1 MLEPGR
7 VLGRRYEI
15 IQEIGSG
22 GMANVYK
29 ARDNKLNRLV
39 AIKVLKQEMALD
51 DTIHEKFRKEAL
63 AAGSLNHPNIVS
75 VYDMGHELGS
85 DYIVMELIEGITLK
99 EYIKRRDTM
108 SCEEVLKISI
118 KIADALKA
126 AHQNGIIHRD
136 IKPQNIMV
144 TPQGDVKVTDFGI
157 AKAATSGTATATG
170 ETLGSVHYLSP
181 EQARGAEVDAR
192 SDLYSLG
199 ITMYEMATKELPFV
213 ADTPVAV
220 AMMQLH
226 DPFPNPMI
234 KAPHLWDGLCDIII
248 KLTQKKPELRYQSAD
263 ALIIDMKRLYR
274 NHNYRISAGV
284 PVMMID
290 KTDPNAAKLAAIEK
304 QRHEAR
310 KEQLM
315 REREERAKE
324 KKRKRNWIVTVICL
338 SVLLVILLAILVTA
352 LLHGAGSRGNN
363 SSSVPNQSETSESS
377 SESSSTP
384 ESSTEPV
391 VAKTVGNYVGM
402 KYEDAQTKVRADGFY
417 LSVEAISDENA
428 DVGTVV
434 RQSPAEGEPMGSNLT
449 VTLYVSTGPEA
460 VMVKVPDITNRSE
473 ADAQKLLEEAGLE
486 TGQISTEHSDTVPE
500 GYVISQKTE
509 AGTEVEKGSAVNF
522 TISLGAE
529 ESKTETE
536 AGTYTI
542 ANPFTEGS
550 QSGSLKVLAVD
561 SKANKTTIYENNVS
575 YSIFYSLGGSIK
587 VNYPAGTVLIEVY
600 LDDTLLKTEQIR

>member
-157 AKAATSGTATATG
+157 AKAATSGTSTATG

-226 DPFPNPMI
+226 DPFPNPMT

-263 ALIIDMKRLYR
+263 ALMIDMKRLYR

-284 PVMMID
+284 PSIMID
-290 KTDPNAAKLAAIEK
+290 KTDPNAAKLAAIER

-315 REREERAKE
+315 REREERARE
-324 KKRKRNWIVTVICL
+324 KKKKRNWIIAVSCL
-338 SVLLVILLAILVTA
+338 SVLLVILLAILITA
-352 LLHGAGSRGNN
+352 LLRSVNHRNDN
-363 SSSVPNQSETSESS
+363 TSSSVPTETSSIPE
-377 SESSSTP
+377 ETQSTP
-384 ESSTEPV
+384 EESGETSV
-391 VAKTVGNYVGM
+391 LKTVGSYVGM
-402 KYEDAQTKVRADGFY
+402 KYEEAQTKVRADGFY
-417 LSVEAISDENA
+417 LNVEAVSDDSA

-434 RQSPAEGEPMGSNLT
+434 RQSPAEGETVGDNMT
-449 VTLYVSTGPEA
+449 VTLYVSSGPEA
-460 VMVKVPDITNRSE
+460 VLVKVPDITNRSE
-473 ADAQKLLEEAGLE
+473 ADAQKLLDEAGLE
-486 TGQISTEHSDTVPE
+486 TGQITTEYSDTVPE
-500 GYVISQKTE
+500 GYVVSQKTE
-509 AGTEVEKGSAVNF
+509 AGTEVEEGSSIDF

-529 ESKTETE
+529 ESKAETK

-542 ANPFTEGS
+542 ANPFTDG
-550 QSGSLKVLAVD
+550 SGSGHLKVYAVD
-561 SKANKTTIYENNVS
+561 GDANKTAIYDNSVS

-600 LDDTLLKTEQIR
+600 LDDNLVTTEQIR

>member
-226 DPFPNPMI
+226 DPFPNPMT

-363 SSSVPNQSETSESS
+363 SSSVPNQSETS
-377 SESSSTP
+377 
-384 ESSTEPV
+384 
-391 VAKTVGNYVGM
+391 
-402 KYEDAQTKVRADGFY
+402 
-417 LSVEAISDENA
+417 
-428 DVGTVV
+428 
-434 RQSPAEGEPMGSNLT
+434 
-449 VTLYVSTGPEA
+449 
-460 VMVKVPDITNRSE
+460 
-473 ADAQKLLEEAGLE
+473 
-486 TGQISTEHSDTVPE
+486 
-500 GYVISQKTE
+500 
-509 AGTEVEKGSAVNF
+509 
-522 TISLGAE
+522 
-529 ESKTETE
+529 
-536 AGTYTI
+536 
-542 ANPFTEGS
+542 
-550 QSGSLKVLAVD
+550 
-561 SKANKTTIYENNVS
+561 
-575 YSIFYSLGGSIK
+575 
-587 VNYPAGTVLIEVY
+587 
-600 LDDTLLKTEQIR
+600 